1 LASSWHAS
9 RKKDRRSLRENEK
22 AKVKNDKEQP
32 KQVSTCF
39 EGLSSAE
46 MMLKIMGE
54 EGLGSLC
61 AEVMRSLMNGKHEAK
76 DEPQDASKKEG
87 HGREE

>member
-1 LASSWHAS
+1 M
-9 RKKDRRSLRENEK
+9 
-22 AKVKNDKEQP
+22 KNDKEQP

-46 MMLKIMGE
+46 MMQKIMGE
-54 EGLGSLC
+54 EGIGSLC
-61 AEVMRSLMNGKHEAK
+61 AEVMRSLMNRKHGAK